1 MRYKKIFKEVKR
13 KPLKLVKVQSGDDIY
28 EGYLS
33 FNDGDVIEL
42 QIGNLF
48 KLFSRKLIKITV
60 IN

>member
-1 MRYKKIFKEVKR
+1 MRYKKSFKEVKR
-13 KPLKLVKVQSGDDIY
+13 KPLKLVRVKSGDDIY

>member
-1 MRYKKIFKEVKR
+1 MRYKKSFKEVKR
-13 KPLKLVKVQSGDDIY
+13 KPLKLVRVKSGDDIY

-48 KLFSRKLIKITV
+48 KLFSKKLIKITV

>member
-1 MRYKKIFKEVKR
+1 MRYKKVFQEAKR
-13 KPLKLVKVQSGDDIY
+13 KPLKIVRVQSGDDIY

-48 KLFSRKLIKITV
+48 KLFSKKLVKITV